1 MTTPFSAPKNQQL
14 TFSAVLLRILVLT
27 DWTIYFLCLKH
38 YDTVQCHFGRVEKGT
53 KWLQQLC
60 HTHLLLT
67 MAFIN
72 CSSLLRRIFHF
83 NIHLHGNRV
92 YCFHIVIVVY
102 VFFGLL
108 IMYCML
114 YLCAFNI
121 FIFQYLHL
129 NQDQTYLKLL
139 LYSLCRKWTL
149 GLYIFPLVII

>member
-83 NIHLHGNRV
+83 SIHLHGNRV
-92 YCFHIVIVVY
+92 YCHVCFLWLVNHV
-102 VFFGLL
+102 LHAL
-108 IMYCML
+108 S
-114 YLCAFNI
+114 LC
-121 FIFQYLHL
+121 FQYL
-129 NQDQTYLKLL
+129 YLSISSSKPRPNLP
-139 LYSLCRKWTL
+139 K
-149 GLYIFPLVII
+149 IVIIIPLQKADVKTLCLFSINRGGI